1 MLIRTVV
8 LLSLQHKL
16 KQKYA
21 SAKNHTSVKGSSTNR
36 FRPPIADLLREVV
49 NPPPPP
55 HHRGPTYESV
65 NCVIKM
71 PC

>member
-21 SAKNHTSVKGSSTNR
+21 SAKNRISVKLKIKR
-36 FRPPIADLLREVV
+36 DL
-49 NPPPPP
+49 P
-55 HHRGPTYESV
+55 G
-65 NCVIKM
+65 I
-71 PC
+71 